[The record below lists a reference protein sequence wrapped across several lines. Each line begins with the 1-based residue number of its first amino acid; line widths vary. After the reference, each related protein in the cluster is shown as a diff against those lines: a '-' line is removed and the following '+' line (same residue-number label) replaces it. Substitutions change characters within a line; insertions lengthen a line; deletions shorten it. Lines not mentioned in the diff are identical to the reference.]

1 MEDGSVRYNG
11 SWKYSPEG
19 QCCQGLRTSEGTR
32 EDVKHPKTKGAR
44 LSGVRTW
51 DQCQNW
57 SEKHICLSVNN
68 SSLFRKRQLVD
79 GEIRRRWTGVET
91 SWAWDN
97 DDNRDSKRVRLNHK
111 QPDKRADLELTD
123 DALAK
128 PAKLCDTP
136 SSSPS
141 SHELAPKLHVSFGG
155 AEDSETRESV
165 MTKPCVDIDM
175 EISVIETLTNA
186 KLEVDRT
193 TQRTRRCVVC
203 WKKFHLS
210 LRLSPMPQ
218 YATVYMYESEA
229 DAKTIGGNW
238 VLKPHKAR
246 YVLRGFEEDVEDE
259 DVFASTTRQHQ
270 CGCYSLKQQTSET
283 KFTQCTAFLNAH
295 MKDGDVV
302 YARPPPEWQPENRI
316 PTKEQ

>member
-1 MEDGSVRYNG
+1 MSVLVG
-11 SWKYSPEG
+11 
-19 QCCQGLRTSEGTR
+19 
-32 EDVKHPKTKGAR
+32 KTH
-44 LSGVRTW
+44 LLV
-51 DQCQNW
+51 D
-57 SEKHICLSVNN
+57 N
-68 SSLFRKRQLVD
+68 SSLFRKRQLVV
-79 GEIRRRWTGVET
+79 GEIRRRWIGVET

-111 QPDKRADLELTD
+111 RPDTRADLELTD

-141 SHELAPKLHVSFGG
+141 SHEIAPKLHVSFGG

-165 MTKPCVDIDM
+165 MTKPRVDIDM

-193 TQRTRRCVVC
+193 IQRTRRCVVC

-229 DAKTIGGNW
+229 DAKTISGNW

-259 DVFASTTRQHQ
+259 DVFASTTMTAPVWMLLSQATDFRNEV
-270 CGCYSLKQQTSET
+270 YTV
-283 KFTQCTAFLNAH
+283 FTANVNTAFLNAH

-302 YARPPPEWQPENRI
+302 YARPPPEWQPETLDPNKGTVI
-316 PTKEQ
+316 